1 MSLLSLRRSG
11 PSGGPA
17 EPLGDREGGRIEG
30 QAAGIGGGDGGVA
43 GYDRV
48 APDYR
53 NELDKMMTKFKAS
66 APDFYSAYLAAR
78 VIVDR
83 PGTRKKKDR
92 LPPAP

>member
-1 MSLLSLRRSG
+1 LEGLKDKPRESAVATVALPDTIASRR
-11 PSGGPA
+11 
-17 EPLGDREGGRIEG
+17 I
-30 QAAGIGGGDGGVA
+30 
-43 GYDRV
+43 
-48 APDYR
+48 YR

-92 LPPAP
+92 LPPAPTP